1 MSRSV
6 LPGPGQQQVDLPAQ
20 IGQHPLD
27 PGLLP
32 GRPRLG
38 DLADRHF
45 DVPQRA
51 AQGDGALVSGADHR
65 LPRRRPGRL
74 AQGAAVGSQ
83 LEPAAAIRRDRS
95 HQPLVFEQLQRRIKR
110 SRTRPPQLLSPAT
123 QFLEHLVPV
132 HRTLSQQGQDR
143 GPYVP
148 APPAPPP
155 AAPAAP
161 PVSATPAS
169 AASLPAASAAA
180 PVSAASASAASA
192 PVSAPAASA
201 ASAHDTLLNR
211 HSPYID
217 DISATVDEQAS
228 YPAQENFADPL
239 PGSNS
244 LTIVRQ
250 WSQT

>member
-1 MSRSV
+1 
-6 LPGPGQQQVDLPAQ
+6 
-20 IGQHPLD
+20 
-27 PGLLP
+27 
-32 GRPRLG
+32 
-38 DLADRHF
+38 
-45 DVPQRA
+45 
-51 AQGDGALVSGADHR
+51 
-65 LPRRRPGRL
+65 
-74 AQGAAVGSQ
+74 
-83 LEPAAAIRRDRS
+83 
-95 HQPLVFEQLQRRIKR
+95 
-110 SRTRPPQLLSPAT
+110 
-123 QFLEHLVPV
+123 
-132 HRTLSQQGQDR
+132 
-143 GPYVP
+143 
-148 APPAPPP
+148 
-155 AAPAAP
+155 
-161 PVSATPAS
+161 VSATPAS

-192 PVSAPAASA
+192 PVSAPAASAPVSAA